1 MIKYLK
7 TTTVATMAI
16 LTMLNTGAVFAQS
29 NNDSETKES
38 AAIVTADKLN
48 VRSGPSTSHDIVGSF
63 SKNDGVDLL
72 SIKNGWY
79 KIEMEDGKIAWT
91 NGQYITLAG
100 EVTADKLNIRKGPDT
115 SYDIVGT
122 KLKEDT
128 VKVLKAFE
136 NGWYEIELEDDE
148 TGFICG
154 KYVDTKVENEHDY
167 SDLYNTSIETTNTT
181 TQNTNSTASQTT
193 STSTAQSS
201 GLNVARTMT
210 VSATAYAGDGITSTG
225 AIPKVGRTIA
235 VDPSVIPYGT
245 RVYIPALGGVYVA
258 EDCGGAIKGNKI
270 DIFMASESAC
280 NSWGIRNIEIQILK

>member
-29 NNDSETKES
+29 NKDVATKES
-38 AAIVTADKLN
+38 VAVVNTEKLN
-48 VRSGPSTSHDIVGSF
+48 IRSGPSTSYDIIGSF

-100 EVTADKLNIRKGPDT
+100 EVTADKLNIRKGPAT
-115 SYDIVGT
+115 SYDIVGN
-122 KLKEDT
+122 KVKEDK

-136 NGWYEIELEDDE
+136 NGWYEIELEDGE

-167 SDLYNTSIETTNTT
+167 SELNNKTT
-181 TQNTNSTASQTT
+181 TTTT
-193 STSTAQSS
+193 STSAKPVSTSTTQSS
-201 GLNVARTMT
+201 SNVVKTMT
-210 VSATAYAGDGITSTG
+210 VSATAYAGDSMTSTG

-280 NSWGIRNIEIQILK
+280 NSWGVRSIEIQILK

>member
-1 MIKYLK
+1 MRNLEKEQRLGRNGIENLCIKPTFNYCTGEEQFTFFKLPK
-7 TTTVATMAI
+7 CLIDDACFWGLSIDAKLLYAI
-16 LTMLNTGAVFAQS
+16 FLDRVS
-29 NNDSETKES
+29 
-38 AAIVTADKLN
+38 
-48 VRSGPSTSHDIVGSF
+48 
-63 SKNDGVDLL
+63 L

-100 EVTADKLNIRKGPDT
+100 EVTADKLNIRKGPAT
-115 SYDIVGT
+115 SYDIVGN
-122 KLKEDT
+122 KVKEDK

-136 NGWYEIELEDDE
+136 NGWYEIELEDGE

-167 SDLYNTSIETTNTT
+167 SELNNKTT
-181 TQNTNSTASQTT
+181 TTTT
-193 STSTAQSS
+193 STSAKPVSTSTTQSS
-201 GLNVARTMT
+201 SNVVKTMT
-210 VSATAYAGDGITSTG
+210 VSATAYAGDSMTSTG

-280 NSWGIRNIEIQILK
+280 NSWGVRSIEIQILK

>member
-1 MIKYLK
+1 
-7 TTTVATMAI
+7 MAI

-29 NNDSETKES
+29 NKDVATKES
-38 AAIVTADKLN
+38 VAVVNTDKLN
-48 VRSGPSTSHDIVGSF
+48 VRSGPSTSYDIIGSF

-100 EVTADKLNIRKGPDT
+100 EVTADKLNIRKGPAT
-115 SYDIVGT
+115 SYDIVGN
-122 KLKEDT
+122 KVKEDK

-136 NGWYEIELEDDE
+136 NGWYEIELEDGE

-154 KYVDTKVENEHDY
+154 KYVDTKVENEHNY
-167 SDLYNTSIETTNTT
+167 SELNNKTT
-181 TQNTNSTASQTT
+181 TTTT
-193 STSTAQSS
+193 STSAKPVSTSTTQSS
-201 GLNVARTMT
+201 SNVVKTMT
-210 VSATAYAGDGITSTG
+210 VSATAYAGDSMTSTG

-280 NSWGIRNIEIQILK
+280 NSWGVRSIEIQILK